1 MRPVLGGLLQPL
13 EARRLELR
21 DLLPHEPQPRHVA
34 AQLGERVRR
43 QRRAFRRAQRRQA
56 LRGLAQGRLEA
67 ADAQAGQGALH
78 PVHDPGA
85 LADEPLPLA
94 ARALGV
100 LLLEG
105 RDRGHAAVV
114 RLAAQPAQEGAL
126 EQLGVEPVGLGPP
139 VLARDGDA
147 RRVDDVGL
155 DAARPQPAGE
165 PEAVAPGLEGDR
177 EAGDRA
183 PGPGRLVPPAPQ
195 QREQRLL
202 VRRELLQRVAPDPGH
217 DARRRASSTG
227 SARPRRRAC
236 CPAGRRTRDRLRSSR
251 CGMGHSIG
259 CSRRRWSLTR
269 AGRPIA
275 SEPGRAGVGV
285 PARPLAQPPGA
296 RRRPR
301 GRGGRGLRGL
311 ERAPRRAGPPPLA
324 HQLSLAPASGQ
335 HFVSPVSGAGRRGR
349 RRPRPAAP

>member
-1 MRPVLGGLLQPL
+1 MRPVPGCLLQPL
-13 EARRLELR
+13 QARRLELR

-43 QRRAFRRAQRRQA
+43 QRRALRRAQRLQA
-56 LRGLAQGRLEA
+56 LRRLAQGRLEA

-85 LADEPLPLA
+85 LADQALPLA

-139 VLARDGDA
+139 VLARDRDA

-183 PGPGRLVPPAPQ
+183 PGPGRLVPPALQ
-195 QREQRLL
+195 QPEQRLL
-202 VRRELLQRVAPDPGH
+202 VRR
-217 DARRRASSTG
+217 RASSAG
-227 SARPRRRAC
+227 GARSRAR
-236 CPAGRRTRDRLRSSR
+236 CPATSQLDRLSSTTATSVLS
-251 CGMGHSIG
+251 CWKADEGP
-259 CSRRRWSLTR
+259 
-269 AGRPIA
+269 AQVIA
-275 SEPGRAGVGV
+275 LRHGALHRLF
-285 PARPLAQPPGA
+285 PAPMVAH
-296 RRRPR
+296 RRRPPHSVSTTVTP
-301 GRGGRGLRGL
+301 
-311 ERAPRRAGPPPLA
+311 EKSATT
-324 HQLSLAPASGQ
+324 SGWT
-335 HFVSPVSGAGRRGR
+335 
-349 RRPRPAAP
+349 

>member
-56 LRGLAQGRLEA
+56 LRRLAQGRLEA

-85 LADEPLPLA
+85 LADQALPLA

-105 RDRGHAAVV
+105 RDRGHAAVA

-183 PGPGRLVPPAPQ
+183 PGPGRLVPPALQ
-195 QREQRLL
+195 QRGA
-202 VRRELLQRVAPDPGH
+202 APP
-217 DARRRASSTG
+217 RPASSFFSG
-227 SARPRRRAC
+227 
-236 CPAGRRTRDRLRSSR
+236 
-251 CGMGHSIG
+251 
-259 CSRRRWSLTR
+259 W
-269 AGRPIA
+269 RPI
-275 SEPGRAGVGV
+275 PGTMPGDE
-285 PARPLAQPPGA
+285 PARPAQLDHGDERAVLLEGGEGPAQVIALRHGA
-296 RRRPR
+296 LHRLFPAPMVAHPRRP
-301 GRGGRGLRGL
+301 
-311 ERAPRRAGPPPLA
+311 P
-324 HQLSLAPASGQ
+324 HS
-335 HFVSPVSGAGRRGR
+335 V
-349 RRPRPAAP
+349 